1 MISFCGAYGVRQ
13 AFGKLDILVSNAAVN
28 PAVGPIVEQSDAVID
43 KIFDVNVKAAIRLV
57 QEAVPHLKEGSSIIF
72 ISSQAGL
79 L

>member
-1 MISFCGAYGVRQ
+1 MQ

-28 PAVGPIVEQSDAVID
+28 PAVGAIVDQPDEVID

-57 QEAVPHLKEGSSIIF
+57 QEAAPHLKAGSSIVF